1 MVQLSISLTF
11 ARMTRPSP
19 AVFSSDRVLVFAS
32 VLALP
37 NPLALPADPA
47 GDKNVGNGQGLQFIT
62 GACLSDADCA
72 SECCATLNGSGVC
85 SAKAAANEQGKQG
98 CGFGGNGE
106 QETVVSTEPA
116 VQATSSAGA
125 QAPVNTGVNSDAPGA
140 ENVGKGNGQ
149 QFITG
154 QCLSD
159 ADCASKC
166 CAGKAGSSNG
176 ACSAIAVANE
186 NGKTGCGF
194 VQA

>member
-1 MVQLSISLTF
+1 MVQLAISLTF
-11 ARMTRPSP
+11 ALF
-19 AVFSSDRVLVFAS
+19 VS

-106 QETVVSTEPA
+106 QEAVVSTEPA
-116 VQATSSAGA
+116 GQATPTEAA
-125 QAPVNTGVNSDAPGA
+125 QAPANTGSNSDAPGA

>member
-1 MVQLSISLTF
+1 MVQLAISLTF
-11 ARMTRPSP
+11 A
-19 AVFSSDRVLVFAS
+19 VFAS

-47 GDKNVGNGQGLQFIT
+47 GEKNVGNGQGLQFIT

-106 QETVVSTEPA
+106 QEAVVSTEPA
-116 VQATSSAGA
+116 VQATSTAGA
-125 QAPVNTGVNSDAPGA
+125 QTPANTGVNSDAPGA